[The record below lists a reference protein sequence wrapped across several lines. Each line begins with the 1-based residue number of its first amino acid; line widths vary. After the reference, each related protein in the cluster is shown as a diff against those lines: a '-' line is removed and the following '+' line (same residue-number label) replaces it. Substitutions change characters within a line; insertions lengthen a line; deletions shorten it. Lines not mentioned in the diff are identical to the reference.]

1 MPIVESSMRMELGSP
16 VPEFRLPEIRGAL
29 IIANDYLEGA
39 DASLVAFICAH
50 CPYVQHMQ
58 AGLADF
64 AREYEQRNLITVGIC
79 SSDIEQY
86 PADNVEGLI
95 AQADEFGFT
104 FPYLVD
110 ETQDVA
116 KAFQAMY
123 TPDLYLFDSDHKLVY
138 RGQFDGSRPKNEV
151 DVTGADL
158 RAAAD
163 AVLSGASVGSEQMP
177 SAGCNVAWKP
187 GSEPDYY
194 TA

>member
-16 VPEFRLPEIRGAL
+16 MPHFRLHEVRGVTIL
-29 IIANDYLEGA
+29 ENDYLDGA
-39 DASLVAFICAH
+39 DASLIAFICAH

-64 AREYEQRNLITVGIC
+64 AREYEQRNLITLGIC

-86 PADNVEGLI
+86 PADNAEGLV
-95 AQADEFGFT
+95 AQADEFGFP

-116 KAFQAMY
+116 RAFGAMC
-123 TPDLYLFDSDHKLVY
+123 TPDLYLFDCDHKLVY

-151 DVTGADL
+151 AVTGADL

-163 AVLSGASVGSEQMP
+163 AVLSGASVASEQTP

-187 GSEPDYY
+187 GNEPDYY